1 MIGKIFYAALFAAV
15 CFISTSCQ
23 EMIDSIV
30 PVERKNMTVSRSA
43 SSNEIP
49 AFIYNTDTCTFNL
62 DLVSSDGRPLEADA
76 DNVKLEV
83 STNKNYLDVTT
94 DGLEVTITPVKPS
107 NGEKIP
113 VSIKATAAAH
123 NAGSYSFQ
131 IEVQDL
137 GKYLEVGEGD
147 DREVY
152 KFGDPVALYHFEGA
166 DVPGEITKGSN
177 VTKVDHALQIPANSA
192 NDNNGAISIPYP
204 SGNFNYVEV
213 GFRKKEA
220 STPVSIFVISDGN
233 ALQTEAG
240 CMFALALGCA
250 KNNGFYCVGNS
261 ATGAWWTGNV
271 PYTKTASPTKIY
283 GSKSPDVFGIQLT
296 PKNENTAILH
306 FNGVAEKLTHDALKV
321 RCWKDGATGSKI
333 TIKTNNGTHT
343 GNAGEVQIDYVAFYN
358 ITKK

>member
-1 MIGKIFYAALFAAV
+1 MIRKIFYAALFAAV

-62 DLVSSDGRPLEADA
+62 DLVSSDGRTLEADA

-83 STNKNYLDVTT
+83 TTDKNYLDVTT

-152 KFGDPVALYHFEGA
+152 KFGDPVLVQHFTENSGFTVLNGA
-166 DVPGEITKGSN
+166 
-177 VTKVDHALQIPANSA
+177 TKVDHAVQLQAIGNTADSGSNSTIDILHPTVA
-192 NDNNGAISIPYP
+192 
-204 SGNFNYVEV
+204 FNYVEV
-213 GFRKKEA
+213 GFRRKAASEA
-220 STPVSIFVISDGN
+220 CSIF
-233 ALQTEAG
+233 LQNSGMTG
-240 CMFALALGCA
+240 DVNHCMVRFSANCSV
-250 KNNGFYCVGNS
+250 KNGFMVLGLQS
-261 ATGAWWTGNV
+261 TGWWQDGPDYGSV
-271 PYTKTASPTKIY
+271 SPTKVY
-283 GSKSPDVFGIQLT
+283 GSKTPDVFGVMLT
-296 PKNENTAILH
+296 PKDDNTAILH
-306 FNGVAEKLTHDALKV
+306 FNGNAQKLENDVLKN
-321 RCWKDGATGSKI
+321 RYWKDANQQAPYI
-333 TIKTNNGTHT
+333 RIKVNAGNHT
-343 GNAGEVQIDYVAFYN
+343 QGAGEVQIDYVAFYN